1 MTASAHDFIPHS
13 RPTVGAEEAQAAAR
27 VIASGQLAEGPQTAH
42 FESEFA
48 AFLGVPHAIA
58 ASSGTAALHLVL
70 AAMGIGPGDEVILPS
85 FVCSALLNAVNY
97 TGARAV
103 LADIETATLNMDPL
117 DAARR
122 RSRRTKALIV
132 PHMFGLPA
140 DLDRF
145 QELGVPIIE
154 DCAQSVGAFHGLKP
168 LGSCGQAAVF
178 SFYATKVLATGEGG
192 MVATSDR
199 ELAGRVRDLKT
210 YDRRD
215 DYRIRFNY
223 KLTDLQ
229 AAVGRIQLRKLAGFI
244 DRRRQIARRYRA
256 AFEELPL
263 RLPQDSPE
271 HIHFRFVADI
281 GADCAAVIRSAAQQ
295 GIGCERPVHTP
306 LHRLLKSEILPQ
318 TESAWRQSLSIPI
331 YPSLTDPEV
340 KEVVRVISGLLSN
353 APGGI

>member
-1 MTASAHDFIPHS
+1 
-13 RPTVGAEEAQAAAR
+13 
-27 VIASGQLAEGPQTAH
+27 
-42 FESEFA
+42 
-48 AFLGVPHAIA
+48 
-58 ASSGTAALHLVL
+58 
-70 AAMGIGPGDEVILPS
+70 
-85 FVCSALLNAVNY
+85 VNY
-97 TGARAV
+97 TGAQAV

-132 PHMFGLPA
+132 PHLFGLPA

-154 DCAQSVGAFHGLKP
+154 DCAQSVGAFHGLRAV
-168 LGSCGQAAVF
+168 GSCGHAAVF
-178 SFYATKVLATGEGG
+178 SFYATKLLATGEGG

-199 ELAGRVRDLKT
+199 KLAERVRDLKT

-263 RLPQDSPE
+263 RLPLDSPE
-271 HIHFRFVADI
+271 HIHYRFVADI
-281 GADCAAVIRSAAQQ
+281 GADCASLIRSAAQQ

-306 LHRLLKSEILPQ
+306 LHRLLKAENFPRS
-318 TESAWRQSLSIPI
+318 ESAWRRSLSIPI
-331 YPSLTDPEV
+331 YPSMTDSEAN
-340 KEVVRVISGLLSN
+340 EVVRVISGLLSE
-353 APGGI
+353 APRGI